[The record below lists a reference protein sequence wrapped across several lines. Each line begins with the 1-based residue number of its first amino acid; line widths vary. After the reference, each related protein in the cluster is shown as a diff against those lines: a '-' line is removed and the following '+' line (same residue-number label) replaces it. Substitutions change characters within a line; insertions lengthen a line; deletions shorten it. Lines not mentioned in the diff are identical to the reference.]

1 MGCGSCGK
9 NKTVFTAKQEP
20 VDMHGET
27 DCQCVFPAGETS
39 VFCSRHNVIKSKHQ
53 CSLCRNRKDY
63 FQLWEEGRGAFQTP
77 TSNAEIKAKTVKSP
91 EEKQKEQEE
100 AEKRMEQMEQA
111 RQMQAKPTGLGDTV
125 EKFTKLT
132 GIKTVIDTV
141 AKLTGKDCGCEAR
154 KEFLNRRFPYKKG
167 KTKGFFE

>member
-63 FQLWEEGRGAFQTP
+63 FQLWEEGRGRSRLPPPMQ
-77 TSNAEIKAKTVKSP
+77 KL
-91 EEKQKEQEE
+91 KQKQ
-100 AEKRMEQMEQA
+100 
-111 RQMQAKPTGLGDTV
+111 
-125 EKFTKLT
+125 
-132 GIKTVIDTV
+132 
-141 AKLTGKDCGCEAR
+141 
-154 KEFLNRRFPYKKG
+154 
-167 KTKGFFE
+167 

>member
-1 MGCGSCGK
+1 
-9 NKTVFTAKQEP
+9 
-20 VDMHGET
+20 
-27 DCQCVFPAGETS
+27 
-39 VFCSRHNVIKSKHQ
+39 
-53 CSLCRNRKDY
+53 
-63 FQLWEEGRGAFQTP
+63 
-77 TSNAEIKAKTVKSP
+77 
-91 EEKQKEQEE
+91 
-100 AEKRMEQMEQA
+100 MEQMEQA
-111 RQMQAKPTGLGDTV
+111 RQKQAKPTGLGDTV